1 MPLFQVT
8 FVPCCSSK
16 SCFMINHSFEGGYI
30 KPLLENGILQIE
42 FHHEQ
47 GNSFPSLMLSTL
59 SEEIR
64 KAGNNNDVQI
74 IILRSAGNQ
83 AFCAGASFKELTEL
97 QNETDGFVFFNGFA
111 KLMNALRECPKLV
124 IGRVHN
130 KCVGGG
136 VGLVAACDYAMATE
150 KSSIKLS
157 ELAIGIGAFVIGPV
171 VERRIGNAAFMQL
184 CIDASNWRNAEWAR
198 EKGLFAEVYSDEINL
213 DQAIKALSEKL
224 ATYSPDAMAAL
235 KKVFWGGTEDWNE
248 LLKER
253 AAISGKLV
261 LSDFTKEA
269 IARFKAGKK

>member
-8 FVPCCSSK
+8 FVASCSRKFSL
-16 SCFMINHSFEGGYI
+16 MMNYSFEGGYI
-30 KPLLENGILQIE
+30 KTSHENGILQIE

-47 GNSFPSLMLSTL
+47 GNSFPSSMLAAL
-59 SEEIR
+59 SDEI
-64 KAGNNNDVQI
+64 KAAGNNDDVRI

-97 QNETDGFVFFNGFA
+97 QNETDGFAFFNGFA
-111 KLMNALRECPKLV
+111 NVINALRQSPKLI
-124 IGRVHN
+124 IGRIHN

-136 VGLVAACDYAMATE
+136 VGLAAACDYAMATE

-198 EKGLFAEVYSDEINL
+198 EKGLFAEVHPDEATLDEAINTL
-213 DQAIKALSEKL
+213 CVRL
-224 ATYSPDAMAAL
+224 ASYSPDAMAAL
-235 KKVFWGGTEDWNE
+235 KNIFWKGTENWNE
-248 LLKER
+248 LLSER

>member
-1 MPLFQVT
+1 M
-8 FVPCCSSK
+8 
-16 SCFMINHSFEGGYI
+16 NYSFEGGYI
-30 KPLLENGILQIE
+30 KTSLQNGILEIE

-47 GNSFPSLMLSTL
+47 GNSFPSSMLSKL
-59 SEEIR
+59 SDEINV
-64 KAGNNNDVQI
+64 AGKNNDVRV

-83 AFCAGASFKELTEL
+83 AFCAGASFKELSEL
-97 QNETDGFVFFNGFA
+97 QNEADGFIFFKGFA
-111 KLMNALRECPKLV
+111 NLINSLRQCPKLV
-124 IGRVHN
+124 IGRIHD

-136 VGLVAACDYAMATE
+136 VGLAAACDYALATE
-150 KSSIKLS
+150 NASIKLS

-198 EKGLFAEVYSDEINL
+198 EKGLFAEIYTDEATLDEAIN
-213 DQAIKALSEKL
+213 KLSARL
-224 ATYSPDAMAAL
+224 ASYSPDAMASL
-235 KKVFWGGTEDWNE
+235 KNIFWGGTESWNE

-269 IARFKAGKK
+269 IARFKSSKK

>member
-1 MPLFQVT
+1 MT
-8 FVPCCSSK
+8 YT
-16 SCFMINHSFEGGYI
+16 FEGGTI
-30 KPLLENGILQIE
+30 ESSLSNGIFRIE

-47 GNSFPSLMLSTL
+47 GNSFPSAMLSQLT
-59 SEEIR
+59 SEIET
-64 KAGNNNDVQI
+64 AGKNQEARI
-74 IILRSAGNQ
+74 IILQSKGNQ

-97 QNETDGFVFFNGFA
+97 QNEDEGFTFFNGFA
-111 KLMNALRECPKLV
+111 NVINALRLCPKLV
-124 IGRVHN
+124 IGRIHD

-136 VGLVAACDYAMATE
+136 VGLAAACDYAIATE

-171 VERRIGNAAFMQL
+171 VERRIGNTHFMQL

-198 EKGLFAEVYSDEINL
+198 EKGLFAEVHPDEASL
-213 DQAIKALSEKL
+213 DKAITALSEKL
-224 ATYSPDAMAAL
+224 ASYSPDAMAAL
-235 KKVFWGGTEDWNE
+235 KNIFWGGTEDWNE

-269 IARFKAGKK
+269 IARFKSRNK